1 MDNSYKYKAFI
12 SYRHKELDKEVAVN
26 LQKMLESYK
35 PPKSVSGKDFKR
47 WRVFRD
53 ETELNTGS
61 SLGDNITNALDNSEF
76 LIVVCSETTK
86 DSKWCMQEIT
96 HFKELHSG
104 SNKNIIT
111 VVADG
116 DPTKVFPPELC
127 TEKVMLTD
135 ENGNE
140 YYENREIEPL
150 AANIA
155 GGNKKESLKKLKGE
169 FLRVA
174 APLTGCDY
182 DDLYKRNQKKKI
194 RQIITA
200 SVLIMALLLA
210 FGLYSSAMLFQ
221 INAKNHQLEE
231 QKMQLNA
238 SYEELK
244 ITNEEL
250 EKKTKEANDNYLE
263 AQSQKETAEANLAEA
278 EHQKKIAEDNLKEA
292 QRQKKL
298 AEDNLKE
305 AERQKKIAEDNLAEA
320 TRQKT
325 IAQTQKQKA
334 DENAA
339 EAVLQK
345 SYAEENMRIAQDNEA
360 KANAANRNLTEKNA
374 EILASQAQMYYDDS
388 RLVYSATAA
397 RDAIKMQ
404 QALGMGIDAN
414 AQRIITDAIGA
425 YNTGIFAIKDIVSIS
440 NTVKQMVEIPGGDY
454 LLIIDASDYV
464 YIVDLEKRKIISS
477 KYFERFSDVE
487 ATEDTVYLLTY
498 SKLYALDSKTL
509 EEKWSFAP
517 EGYNLLSNGIVL
529 NNTNSNLILFDYAGE
544 VSVLSGTGELLAN
557 LIFEQAEDRIFD
569 YKAAV
574 FSGDYLYISDA
585 SYLAGKKQDS
595 AIYRINTTTGE
606 EEASFKPEVSG
617 NVISMY
623 KNKER
628 LFALVADGYT
638 AHIYALDADDLSLL
652 WSAEAEKATVYY
664 SEYSYNKIGE
674 FIIDDVHYVAILAS
688 NGFFALNYDTG
699 EIVSSRVMADNAE
712 ILGYMYTSPVGVNVI
727 TTKGWELC
735 HLDETLVLGN
745 NFFDGGYGTKGVYVA
760 DRGMFIYAD
769 DLAEVYI
776 YQDISNENVISE
788 DIITADSEYRCEEI
802 FVDNGDGC
810 LASISK
816 KDKTGENYEFKIDL
830 YDVVNKIALGEIFVS
845 VENYDI
851 SVGFVGKDK
860 IFVSDGKNGYL
871 YNTQGTLLS
880 GVDLVE
886 EGKAKTNK
894 SWISFN
900 KEFEVVGEYIICE
913 GYSDSLVLKVEGDAL
928 QTVDVIAAQKT
939 AANDSGDFVLVMSGE
954 NKKKFFTYQVKGSEP
969 MNIYDGD
976 SLLELETEDCKTEIS
991 NDGKFIVILSG
1002 KEKIYLYNTQDRS
1015 LMKKEFKPTDK
1026 IPMVAAISPD
1036 GEYVIAIAT
1045 DKVAIKYSTSDL
1057 ENITLS
1063 EEWIGGILTTDINF
1077 ISDNDIFI
1085 KKNSVESIVF
1095 DCESMAIRTQI
1106 NKGKLHFIN
1115 SENLIAGY
1123 DTTNK
1128 TVKLQ
1133 KYFSVD
1139 EILSMADEF
1148 IEKYGVE

>member
-1 MDNSYKYKAFI
+1 MDNYKYKAFI
-12 SYRHKELDKEVAVN
+12 SYRHKEPDKEVAGK

-76 LIVVCSETTK
+76 LIVVCSESTK

-96 HFKELHSG
+96 HFKELHKG

-116 DPTKVFPPELC
+116 DPNKVFPPELC
-127 TEKVMLTD
+127 NETVIITD
-135 ENGNE
+135 EDGRE
-140 YYENREIEPL
+140 FYENREIEPL

-155 GGNKKESLKKLKGE
+155 GANKKESIKKLKSE

-174 APLTGCDY
+174 APLMGCDY
-182 DDLYKRNQKKKI
+182 DDLFKRNQKKKI
-194 RQIITA
+194 RQIIMISA
-200 SVLIMALLLA
+200 LIMALLLA

-221 INAKNHQLEE
+221 INAKNEQLQE
-231 QKMQLNA
+231 QKMQLNS

-263 AQSQKETAEANLAEA
+263 AQSQKETAETNLAEA
-278 EHQKKIAEDNLKEA
+278 ERQKKIAEDNLKEA

-305 AERQKKIAEDNLAEA
+305 AQRQKKMAEDNLAEA

-325 IAQTQKQKA
+325 IAQAQKQKA

-345 SYAEENMRIAQDNEA
+345 SYAEENMRIAQNNEA
-360 KANAANRNLTEKNA
+360 KANEANRSLTEKNA
-374 EILASQAQMYYDDS
+374 EILASQANIYYADS
-388 RLVYSATAA
+388 RLVNSAVAA
-397 RDAIKMQ
+397 RDAIRMQ
-404 QALGMGIDAN
+404 QNLGMGINAN
-414 AQRIITDAIGA
+414 AQRILTDAIGA
-425 YNTGIFAIKDIVSIS
+425 YNTSTFAIKDIVSVS
-440 NTVKQMVEIPGGDY
+440 NSVEKMLEIPGGDF
-454 LLIIDASDYV
+454 LLIVDKSDYV
-464 YIVDLEKRKIISS
+464 YTIDLNKRKIISS
-477 KYFERFSDVE
+477 KYFENCTDVK

-498 SKLYALDSKTL
+498 SKLFALESETL
-509 EEKWSFAP
+509 EEKWSYAS

-529 NNTNSNLILFDYAGE
+529 NNTNSNLLIFDFAGE
-544 VSVLSGTGELLAN
+544 VSVLSDTGELLAG
-557 LIFEQAEDRIFD
+557 LIFNQEEDRVFD
-569 YKAAV
+569 YEAAV
-574 FSGDYLYISDA
+574 FSDDYLYISDA
-585 SYLAGKKQDS
+585 SYLSGQKQD
-595 AIYRINTTTGE
+595 AGIYRINVTTGA
-606 EEASFKPEVSG
+606 EEASFKAKVSG

-628 LFALVADGYT
+628 LFALVADGYK
-638 AHIYALDADDLSLL
+638 ANIYALDGNDLSLL
-652 WSAEAEKATVYY
+652 WSTEAEKATVYFT
-664 SEYSYNKIGE
+664 EYGYNKIGE
-674 FIIDDVHYVAILAS
+674 YMIDDVHYVAFLTS

-699 EIVSSRVMADNAE
+699 EIASSRVIAENAE

-745 NFFDGGYGTKGVYVA
+745 NFYDGGYGTKGLYVSK
-760 DRGMFIYAD
+760 RGMFIYAD
-769 DLAEVYI
+769 DLAEIYI
-776 YQDISNENVISE
+776 YQDISNENVVSE
-788 DIITADSEYRCEEI
+788 DIITVDAEYRCEEV
-802 FVDNGDGC
+802 FVDNGYGV

-816 KDKTGENYEFKIDL
+816 KGKTGEFYEFKIDL
-830 YDVVNKIALGEIFVS
+830 YDVVNKSALSEIYVS
-845 VENYDI
+845 VKEYDI
-851 SVGFVGKDK
+851 SIAFIGKDR

-871 YNTQGTLLS
+871 YSTDGTLLS
-880 GVDLVE
+880 DVDLIE
-886 EGKAKTNK
+886 EGKAKTNR
-894 SWISFN
+894 SWISFH
-900 KEFEVVGEYIICE
+900 KDFEMIGEYIICE
-913 GYSDSLVLKVEGDAL
+913 GYSDCLVLKVEGDTL
-928 QTVDVIAAQKT
+928 QAVDVISAQK
-939 AANDSGDFVLVMSGE
+939 ASANSSGDFVLTMNGAD
-954 NKKKFFTYQVKGSEP
+954 KKKFFTYCVNGSEP
-969 MNIYDGD
+969 VNIYDGEN
-976 SLLELETEDCKTEIS
+976 LLELENDNCEATIS
-991 NDGKFIVILSG
+991 DDGRFIVILSG
-1002 KEKIYLYNTQDRS
+1002 KDEMYLYNTEDKS
-1015 LMKKEFKPTDK
+1015 LKKKEFKPTDK
-1026 IPMVAAISPD
+1026 IPTVVKVSPD
-1036 GEYVIAIAT
+1036 GEYIIAIAT
-1045 DKVAIKYSTSDL
+1045 DKVAVKYSTSDL
-1057 ENITLS
+1057 EDITLS
-1063 EEWIGGILTTDINF
+1063 EEWIGGMLTTEINF
-1077 ISDNDIFI
+1077 ISDNDVFL
-1085 KKNSVESIVF
+1085 KKDSVESVIF

-1123 DTTNK
+1123 DSTKK

-1148 IEKYGVE
+1148 IEKYKVE